1 MTWSL
6 TPAELSVAGTTSKPH
21 HYKHNLQKTK
31 DLPKTWVLRGK
42 QFEDFRQKKN
52 TSVPDQTTPWN
63 KRTLS
68 TIIEYGF
75 CKQQE
80 LN

>member
-6 TPAELSVAGTTSKPH
+6 FPAEQSVAGTNSKPH

-42 QFEDFRQKKN
+42 QFEDFRRKKKHFWPRPN
-52 TSVPDQTTPWN
+52 NSVEHTTPRKTFKEGPGN
-63 KRTLS
+63 QAEK
-68 TIIEYGF
+68 
-75 CKQQE
+75 K
-80 LN
+80 